1 MPEKSLEEK
10 LRQLDRYLDKEKYLL
25 LTMAQLKK
33 DFILSGLDF
42 DYRDIPE
49 NLYSFLQEKVTHL
62 LNNNMEGLRNL
73 LYRIDVNV
81 ENIFKNPSSNIA
93 EKITQEI
100 IKRSLQKVIIREH
113 YKAD

>member
-42 DYRDIPE
+42 DYHEAPE
-49 NLYSFLQEKVTHL
+49 NLYAFLQEQITL
-62 LNNNMEGLRNL
+62 MLDNNIEALRNL

-81 ENIFKNPSSNIA
+81 ENIFKNPSSNIV
-93 EKITQEI
+93 EKIVQEI

-113 YKAD
+113 YRE